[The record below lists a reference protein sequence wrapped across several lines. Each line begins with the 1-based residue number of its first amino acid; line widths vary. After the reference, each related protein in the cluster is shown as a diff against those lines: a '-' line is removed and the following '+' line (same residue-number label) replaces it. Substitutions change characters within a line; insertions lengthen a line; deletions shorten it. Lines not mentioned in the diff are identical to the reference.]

1 MNDEDQPVEETEQS
15 GITRRQAL
23 GLGAAAAGALAAGSL
38 INSAPASATT
48 VPVAPA
54 NSTLAVTLLHGPPVN
69 AQGYRHIVVHTPGET
84 PPLVRNDLIANAI
97 PSPGTRVPLLAFVQL
112 TDMHIIDA
120 QSPARVEFLD
130 RFDDPGFVIPGTS
143 VLPFQSS
150 YRPWEMLSTQIA
162 EAMARRVRQFVG
174 GAPVTGRP
182 LDFTIST
189 GDNADNTQYNEVR
202 WHIDLLDGG
211 HTIRPDSGNLTKW
224 EGVGGPDDHD
234 TSYWHPNGPQLFT
247 KPDNY
252 HTKWGYPTIP
262 TITGGLLKLC
272 RDPFTSTGLG
282 TDWYS
287 VFGNHDGL
295 VQGNVPSLGV
305 LSAISTGNLKV
316 TGLPLGIDP
325 VPLLTALAAGDSTAL
340 VTLLTL
346 GPAKVVTA
354 DKNRRLLSKAQ
365 TVAEH
370 FNTTGTPVGHGY
382 TAQNVSSGTA
392 YYSFN
397 RGAFH
402 CISLDT
408 VDPFGYSDGS
418 IDGTQLKWLTAE
430 LQANSSQYLDTNGN
444 LVSGT
449 GTDKLIMIFSHHT
462 IATMENLLGVDRHNG
477 NQVRD
482 LLLRFPNVVAWVN
495 GHTHHNE
502 VLPHARAATAA
513 VGGGFWEINTA
524 AHIDW
529 PSQSRIIEV
538 VDNGDATLSIFGT
551 IIDDI
556 APNTWSLG
564 ALSNPVGL
572 AALAR
577 ELAVNDPQRDAE
589 TATRDGKRGTV
600 QDRNVELVIKKPF

>member
-1 MNDEDQPVEETEQS
+1 MKDDEQQPVEER

-23 GLGAAAAGALAAGSL
+23 GLGAAAAGAVAAGSL
-38 INSAPASATT
+38 INSQAATATPFNPAPL
-48 VPVAPA
+48 A
-54 NSTLAVTLLHGPPVN
+54 NSTLGVTLLHGPPVN
-69 AQGYRHIVVHTPGET
+69 AQGYRRIIIGGGE
-84 PPLVRNDLIANAI
+84 PSLARFDLIADAV
-97 PSPGTRVPLLAFVQL
+97 PSPGTRTPLLAFTQF
-112 TDMHIIDA
+112 TDMHLVDA

-130 RFDDPGFVIPGTS
+130 RLDDPDLGVPGLT

-150 YRPWEMLSTQIA
+150 YRPWEMLSLQIS
-162 EAMARRVRQFVG
+162 EAMAQRVRQFTG

-182 LDFTIST
+182 IDFTITT

-202 WHIDLLDGG
+202 WHIDLMDGG
-211 HTIRPDSGNLTKW
+211 KTIRPDSGNLNKW

-234 TSYWHPNGPQLFT
+234 IAYWHPNGTPLFS

-252 HTKWGYPTIP
+252 LAKRGYPTAP
-262 TITGGLLKLC
+262 GLLNLA
-272 RDPFTSTGLG
+272 RHTFTSTGVG

-295 VQGNVPSLGV
+295 VQGTVPSLGV
-305 LSAISTGNLKV
+305 LSAIATGNLKV
-316 TGLPLGIDP
+316 TGLPLGIDL
-325 VPLLTALAAGDSTAL
+325 VPLLTALAGGSSAAL

-346 GPAKVVTA
+346 GPAKIVTA
-354 DKNRRLLSKAQ
+354 DKNRRMLNKKQLV
-365 TVAEH
+365 TEH
-370 FNTTGTPVGHGY
+370 FTTSGTPVGHGY
-382 TAQNVSSGTA
+382 TAANVATNTA
-392 YYSFN
+392 YYSFDRN
-397 RGAFH
+397 GVH

-408 VDPFGYSDGS
+408 CNPFGYSDGS
-418 IDGTQLKWLTAE
+418 IDGPQMTWLTAQ
-430 LQANSSQYLDTNGN
+430 LQANSSRYLDTNGN
-444 LVSGT
+444 WVNGT
-449 GTDKLIMIFSHHT
+449 GTDKLIFIFSHHT
-462 IATMENLLGVDRHNG
+462 IATMENQLGVDRVNG
-477 NQVRD
+477 NKVRD

-513 VGGGFWEINTA
+513 AGGGFWEINTA

-529 PSQSRIIEV
+529 PSQARIVEV

-556 APNTWSLG
+556 APNTWSAATLG
-564 ALSNPVGL
+564 TVLGQ

-589 TATRDGKRGTV
+589 TASRDGKRGTPT
-600 QDRNVELVIKKPF
+600 DRNVELVVKKPF

>member
-1 MNDEDQPVEETEQS
+1 MNDEEQPVEER
-15 GITRRQAL
+15 GITRRQAF
-23 GLGAAAAGALAAGSL
+23 GLGAAAAGAVAAGSL
-38 INSAPASATT
+38 LGSESANAAPSY
-48 VPVAPA
+48 PVAPA
-54 NSTLAVTLLHGPPVN
+54 NSTLAQTKLHGSPGTL
-69 AQGYRHIVVHTPGET
+69 GYRHIVNGGGE
-84 PPLVRNDLIANAI
+84 PSLARNDLIADAVRNTAAL
-97 PSPGTRVPLLAFVQL
+97 RNPLLAFVQL

-120 QSPARVEFLD
+120 QSPARVEYLD
-130 RFDDPGFVIPGTS
+130 RLDDPDLGVPGLT

-150 YRPWEMLSTQIA
+150 YRPWEMLSTHIA
-162 EAMARRVRQFVG
+162 EAMARRVRQFTS
-174 GAPVTGRP
+174 GAPVTGRT

-189 GDNADNTQYNEVR
+189 GDNADNTQYNELR

-211 HTIRPDSGNLTKW
+211 KTITPDSGNLTKW

-234 TSYWHPNGPQLFT
+234 NAYWHPNGTPLFS

-252 HTKWGYPTIP
+252 HAKRGYPTVS
-262 TITGGLLKLC
+262 GLLNLC
-272 RDPFTSTGLG
+272 RKQFTSTGVG

-295 VQGNVPSLGV
+295 VQGTVPSLGV
-305 LSAISTGNLKV
+305 LSAVATGSLKV
-316 TGLPLGIDP
+316 TGLPLGVDP
-325 VPLLTALAAGDSTAL
+325 VPLLEALAVGNSTAL

-346 GPAKVVTA
+346 GPAKIVTA
-354 DKNRRLLSKAQ
+354 DPKRRMLTKKQ

-370 FNTTGTPVGHGY
+370 FTTTGTPVGHGY
-382 TAQNVSSGTA
+382 SAANLATNTA

-397 RGAFH
+397 RGPFA

-408 VDPFGYSDGS
+408 CDPFGYSDGS
-418 IDGTQLKWLTAE
+418 IDGPQFDWLTAQ
-430 LQANSSQYLDTNGN
+430 LKANSSHYLDANGN
-444 LVSGT
+444 AVTGT
-449 GTDKLIMIFSHHT
+449 GSDKLIMIFSHHT
-462 IATMENLLGVDRHNG
+462 VATMENLLGVDRVNG
-477 NQVRD
+477 NKVRD
-482 LLLRFPNVVAWVN
+482 LLLQFPNVVAWVN

-513 VGGGFWEINTA
+513 AGGGFWEINTA

-529 PSQSRIIEV
+529 PSQSRVIEV

-556 APNTWSLG
+556 AANAWSPLTLG
-564 ALSNPVGL
+564 TPVGL

-589 TATRDGKRGTV
+589 TATRDGKRGTLA
-600 QDRNVELVIKKPF
+600 DRNVELVMKKPF

>member
-1 MNDEDQPVEETEQS
+1 MNDDEQRAEQH

-23 GLGAAAAGALAAGSL
+23 GWGAAAAGAVAAGSVL
-38 INSAPASATT
+38 GSQAARAATT
-48 VPVAPA
+48 YPVAPA
-54 NSTLAVTLLHGPPVN
+54 GSTLAHTLLHGTPN
-69 AQGYRHIVVHTPGET
+69 ALGYRHIVVGTGE
-84 PPLVRNDLIANAI
+84 PSLARNDLIADAVRRA
-97 PSPGTRVPLLAFVQL
+97 GTRTPLLAFAQL
-112 TDMHIIDA
+112 TDMHLVDA

-130 RFDDPGFVIPGTS
+130 RFDDPGFVVPGTS
-143 VLPFQSS
+143 ALPFQAS

-162 EAMARRVRQFVG
+162 EAMARKVRSVSG
-174 GAPVTGRP
+174 AAPVTGRP

-211 HTIRPDSGNLTKW
+211 HTITPDSGNLSKW
-224 EGVGGPDDHD
+224 EGVGGPDDKD
-234 TSYWHPNGPQLFT
+234 TSYWHPNGTPLFS

-252 HTKWGYPTIP
+252 HAKWGYPTVS
-262 TITGGLLKLC
+262 GLLNLC
-272 RDPFTSTGLG
+272 RKPFTSTGLG

-305 LSAISTGNLKV
+305 LSAIATGPLKV

-325 VPLLTALAAGDSTAL
+325 VPLLTALAAGDSAAL

-346 GPAKVVTA
+346 GPAKTVTA
-354 DKNRRLLSKAQ
+354 DPKRRMLSRKQ

-370 FNTTGTPVGHGY
+370 FITTGSPAGHGY
-382 TAQNVSSGTA
+382 TQANLAADTA
-392 YYSFN
+392 YYAFD

-408 VDPFGYSDGS
+408 VDPYGYADGS
-418 IDGTQLKWLTAE
+418 IDGTQLAWLTAQ
-430 LQANSSQYLDTNGN
+430 LQANSSRYLDTNGN
-444 LVSGT
+444 WVAGT
-449 GTDKLIMIFSHHT
+449 GTDKLILIFSHHT
-462 IATMENLLGVDRHNG
+462 VATMENLLGVDRHNG
-477 NQVRD
+477 TEVRD
-482 LLLRFPNVVAWVN
+482 LLLQFPNVVAWVN

-502 VLPHARAATAA
+502 VVPHARAATAA

-529 PSQSRIIEV
+529 PSQSRIVEI
-538 VDNGDATLSIFGT
+538 VDNGDGTLSIFGT
-551 IIDDI
+551 ILDDA
-556 APNTWSLG
+556 APPTWSQL
-564 ALSNPVGL
+564 ALSNPLQL

-589 TATRDGKRGTV
+589 TATRDGKRGTLA
-600 QDRNVELVIKKPF
+600 DRNVELVIKRPF

>member
-1 MNDEDQPVEETEQS
+1 MNDEQQPVEQR
-15 GITRRQAL
+15 GITRRQAM
-23 GLGAAAAGALAAGSL
+23 GLGAAAAGAVAAGSL
-38 INSAPASATT
+38 INSQSAQAATF
-48 VPVAPA
+48 PVTPA
-54 NSTLAVTLLHGPPVN
+54 NSTLAQTKLHGPPGTL
-69 AQGYRHIVVHTPGET
+69 GYRHIVNGGGE
-84 PPLVRNDLIANAI
+84 PSLVRNDLIADAVA
-97 PSPGTRVPLLAFVQL
+97 SPGTRTALLAFCQL
-112 TDMHIIDA
+112 TDMHVVDA

-130 RFDDPGFVIPGTS
+130 RLDDPDIGVPGLT

-174 GAPVTGRP
+174 SAPVTGRT

-202 WHIDLLDGG
+202 WHIDLMDGG
-211 HTIRPDSGNLTKW
+211 KTVRPDSGNLTKW
-224 EGVGGPDDHD
+224 EGVGGADDHD
-234 TSYWHPNGPQLFT
+234 TAYWHPNGAPLFT

-252 HTKWGYPTIP
+252 RAKRGFPTVS
-262 TITGGLLKLC
+262 GLLNLC
-272 RDPFTSTGLG
+272 RHPFTSTGVG

-305 LSAISTGNLKV
+305 LNAIATGSLKV
-316 TGLPLGIDP
+316 TGLPLGIDL
-325 VPLLTALAAGDSTAL
+325 VPLLTALAGGNSAAL

-354 DKNRRLLSKAQ
+354 DRNRRLLTRKQ

-370 FNTTGTPVGHGY
+370 FTTTGTPVGHGY
-382 TAQNVSSGTA
+382 TAANLATNTA

-397 RGAFH
+397 RGAFA

-418 IDGTQLKWLTAE
+418 IDGPQFDWLTAQ
-430 LQANSSQYLDTNGN
+430 LQANSSRYLDANGN
-444 LVSGT
+444 WVTGT
-449 GTDKLIMIFSHHT
+449 GTDKLLLIFSHHT
-462 IATMENLLGVDRHNG
+462 IATMENQIGVDRVNG
-477 NQVRD
+477 NKVRD

-495 GHTHHNE
+495 GHTHHNQ

-513 VGGGFWEINTA
+513 AGGGFWEINTA

-529 PSQSRIIEV
+529 PSQSRIVEI

-556 APNTWSLG
+556 APNTWSSLTIG
-564 ALSNPVGL
+564 NPVGL

-589 TATRDGKRGTV
+589 TATRDGKRGTLA
-600 QDRNVELVIKKPF
+600 DRNVELVMKKPF